1 MAYITLEEAKRHLNI
16 EADFT
21 GDDSYITTL
30 IDAAEGK
37 VAEDILRPLEELED
51 GQGAIP
57 APLRQAILLQ
67 VGDFYASREDTV
79 YGVIVHSTGAYKAL
93 TGLYR
98 HYE

>member
-16 EADFT
+16 EAEFT
-21 GDDSYITTL
+21 DDDTYIDSL
-30 IDAAEGK
+30 IVAAEGK
-37 VAEDILRPLEELED
+37 VAEDVLQPLEELED
-51 GQGAIP
+51 EQGAIP

-79 YGVIVHSTGAYKAL
+79 YGVTVHSTGAYRAL
-93 TGLYR
+93 IGLYR

>member
-21 GDDSYITTL
+21 DDDSYITTL

-37 VAEDILRPLEELED
+37 VTEDILRPLVELED

-79 YGVIVHSTGAYKAL
+79 YGAAVNSTGAYRAI

>member
-21 GDDSYITTL
+21 DDDSYITTL

-37 VAEDILRPLEELED
+37 VAEDILRPLAELED
-51 GQGAIP
+51 GQGATP
-57 APLRQAILLQ
+57 APLRQAILFQ

-79 YGVIVHSTGAYKAL
+79 YGAAVNSTGAYRAI

>member
-16 EADFT
+16 EADYT
-21 GDDSYITTL
+21 DDDSYITTL

-37 VAEDILRPLEELED
+37 VAEDILRPLKELED
-51 GQGAIP
+51 EQGAIP

-79 YGVIVHSTGAYKAL
+79 YGVIVHSTGAYRSIV
-93 TGLYR
+93 GLYR
-98 HYE
+98 RYE